1 MAFNP
6 FTWFRKHQ
14 KVMFAGLT
22 ILVMFVFIG
31 QFGRGD
37 IFERALYWF
46 GAGRAG
52 GPVVTK
58 LFGKGVHSR
67 ELDLLGRQRKLA
79 SDYLHQIAI
88 TKHPDVIN
96 KFLNDEL
103 KATTSSDN
111 PLAGLREICMD
122 YNEVRKA
129 FVFYAQSAQL
139 TPEMRYALFQQI
151 RDRMENGLRKLRD
164 IALRPE
170 VMKDPARLT
179 LLQHVA
185 TVLGFQA
192 WLCTPQATP
201 QMYFGGAIQ
210 NQDLLDFKVWQHHAD
225 RLGIKLTEDDVLR
238 ELTVEA
244 AGATLFA
251 KDNVRFEQQKE
262 IDTFLRMSRDN
273 ANLTGRDLLNALREE
288 FRVVFTQGILIG
300 QEPGVRLYRSILG
313 ANTNPVYGTPDQF
326 YNFIREQR
334 TALKVDLLTVPVDT
348 YLDRVKEMPSEAELR
363 QLYERRKDVEPNAAS
378 REPGFKEPRRI
389 RVQYVVGSP
398 EDAFYRDAAEKQV
411 KQIEQLCE
419 PKVRVGTV
427 LATLT
432 APVLGRLLAAYDPI
446 QAEFEKVRGRI
457 YPTSLFNP
465 VVAAAT
471 QASLTGGNALTGLLS
486 AAATGFG
493 QEVRTGLQ
501 NTGMMLAQT
510 RSSQLF
516 GAAALAVKMLPEPVS
531 RELITPELIAGLRTQ
546 IAQKLLDDNLQT
558 IRTEL
563 ARLKNRA
570 TEAAN
575 YVTKAAKEY
584 HLTQHQMP
592 AARTREAL
600 VEEVKKKAAPTLAAL
615 REALGQRDG
624 QDRPANFVD
633 QLFQGSAAY
642 EAQQVTA
649 TRPRREELL
658 YWRSE
663 DLPARLRDYAD
674 IRDEVAKAWRLAA
687 ARRLARH
694 EAERLETEINNKKLN
709 AADAVRLLRE
719 QKQGPLFELDNVAQ
733 LLPPKEVL
741 PGRQT
746 EYQAYQLPEDR
757 LDQFAYPPADLA
769 KRLLEMKRPGEATV
783 IADQAARNYYVAVL
797 RERNEPS
804 VADFRSIYGST
815 PERDTLYSLF
825 LAERRQ
831 DFGKG
836 VMDQLRREAG
846 EIDKDGRYKLSEE
859 VRRTDATDIE

>member
-79 SDYLHQIAI
+79 SDYLHQIAL

-151 RDRMENGLRKLRD
+151 RDRMESGLRKLRD

-179 LLQHVA
+179 LLQNVA

-201 QMYFGGAIQ
+201 QMYFGGTIQ

-244 AGATLFA
+244 AGAKLFA

-262 IDTFLRMSRDN
+262 IDTFLRGNRDN

-288 FRVVFTQGILIG
+288 FRVVFTYGILIG

-313 ANTNPVYGTPDQF
+313 ANTTPVYGTPDQF
-326 YNFIREQR
+326 YNFVREQR
-334 TALKVDLLTVPVDT
+334 TALKVDLLTVPVDN

-363 QLYERRKDVEPNAAS
+363 QLYERRKDVEPNATA

-398 EDAFYRDAAEKQV
+398 EDAFYREAAEKQV
-411 KQIEQLCE
+411 KQIERLSE

-446 QAEFEKVRGRI
+446 QAEFEKVREND
-457 YPTSLFNP
+457 YPWFTSSRDNFRVQEERQRRVHLTSLLNP

-471 QASLTGGNALTGLLS
+471 QASLAGGNALTGLLS
-486 AAATGFG
+486 AATTAVG
-493 QEVRTGLQ
+493 QEVRTSLQ
-501 NTGMMLAQT
+501 FNAGMLLAQAQP
-510 RSSQLF
+510 SQLF
-516 GAAALAVKMLPEPVS
+516 GAAALAVKTMPDPVS
-531 RELITPELIAGLRTQ
+531 RELVASDLVAGLRTQ
-546 IAQKLLDDNLQT
+546 IAQKVLDDNLQT

-563 ARLKNRA
+563 AKLKNQPS
-570 TEAAN
+570 
-575 YVTKAAKEY
+575 KAAEYVAGAVKEY

-592 AARTREAL
+592 AARTRETL
-600 VEEVKKKAAPTLAAL
+600 VEEVKKKAAPALAAL
-615 REALGQRDG
+615 REAMGQRDG

-757 LDQFAYPPADLA
+757 FDQFAYPPADLA
-769 KRLLEMKRPGEATV
+769 KRLLEMKRTGEATV

-797 RERNEPS
+797 RERNEPNI
-804 VADFRSIYGST
+804 ADFRSIYGST

-831 DFGKG
+831 DFGQG
-836 VMDQLRREAG
+836 
-846 EIDKDGRYKLSEE
+846 DGS
-859 VRRTDATDIE
+859 APP